1 MFRGKILSIHI
12 TPAEG
17 QAMQSVESVEAVAGG
32 GLQGDRYFLGTGT
45 YSDKPDPARQVTLIE
60 NEAIQAV
67 QHEAS
72 ILLEPGDSRRNLVTQ
87 GVPLNHLVGKEFYV
101 GKVQLRGIRLCEPC
115 KHLAGMTQ
123 PGVLPALVH
132 RGGLRAEIL
141 TSGKIQI
148 GDIIGAVADQPDHE
162 GN

>member
-1 MFRGKILSIHI
+1 
-12 TPAEG
+12 
-17 QAMQSVESVEAVAGG
+17 MQSVESVQAETGK
-32 GLQGDRYFLGTGT
+32 GLQGDRY
-45 YSDKPDPARQVTLIE
+45 YSKGEKPDPARQVTLIE
-60 NEAIQAV
+60 SEAIQAV

-72 ILLEPGDSRRNLVTQ
+72 ISLTPGASRRNLVTQ

-101 GKVQLRGIRLCEPC
+101 GKVKLRGIRLCEPC
-115 KHLAGMTQ
+115 KHLSEMTQ

-148 GDIIGAVADQPDHE
+148 GDIIGTMIDQPDKE
-162 GN
+162 AN

>member
-1 MFRGKILSIHI
+1 MFTGKILSIHI
-12 TPAEG
+12 TPAKG
-17 QAMQSVESVEAVAGG
+17 QAMQSVESVQAETGK
-32 GLQGDRYFLGTGT
+32 GLQGDRY
-45 YSDKPDPARQVTLIE
+45 YSKGEKPDPARQVTLIE
-60 NEAIQAV
+60 SEAIQAV

-72 ILLEPGDSRRNLVTQ
+72 ISLTPGASRRNLVTQ

-101 GKVQLRGIRLCEPC
+101 GKVKLRGIRLCEPC
-115 KHLAGMTQ
+115 KHLSEMTQ

-148 GDIIGAVADQPDHE
+148 GDIIGIEEA
-162 GN
+162 N